1 MTISSLIKNTDCILG
16 MKNLEDNSIDLI
28 LTDPPYNLG
37 LFMNNRQTNS
47 KKMRENSFYAAGWD
61 DLTNENWLKHMDCFF
76 SEAQRVLKKGGAMLM
91 FMSILKV
98 ESLIKLSEKY
108 RFYYKTTGIWHKK
121 NPMPRNIN
129 LHFVNSNECWIYLI
143 NNKKTGVFNN
153 EKMELDFIETAIT
166 PKSEKKYG
174 THPTQKPI
182 ALLEHFIKLLS
193 NPNDLVLDPF
203 LGRGS
208 TAVACRRLNR
218 NFIGFDLNKDY
229 CELAI
234 KRVEND

>member
-1 MTISSLIKNTDCILG
+1 
-16 MKNLEDNSIDLI
+16 
-28 LTDPPYNLG
+28 
-37 LFMNNRQTNS
+37 
-47 KKMRENSFYAAGWD
+47 
-61 DLTNENWLKHMDCFF
+61 
-76 SEAQRVLKKGGAMLM
+76 
-91 FMSILKV
+91 
-98 ESLIKLSEKY
+98 
-108 RFYYKTTGIWHKK
+108 
-121 NPMPRNIN
+121 MPRNIN

-203 LGRGS
+203 LGSGS

>member
-37 LFMNNRQTNS
+37 LFMNNRQTNL

-108 RFYYKTTGIWHKK
+108 RFYK
-121 NPMPRNIN
+121 NSCTPICLLTLYIPHATMR
-129 LHFVNSNECWIYLI
+129 
-143 NNKKTGVFNN
+143 K
-153 EKMELDFIETAIT
+153 IT
-166 PKSEKKYG
+166 YDWVRC
-174 THPTQKPI
+174 
-182 ALLEHFIKLLS
+182 LL
-193 NPNDLVLDPF
+193 
-203 LGRGS
+203 
-208 TAVACRRLNR
+208 T
-218 NFIGFDLNKDY
+218 
-229 CELAI
+229 
-234 KRVEND
+234 

>member
-1 MTISSLIKNTDCILG
+1 MSVGFIL
-16 MKNLEDNSIDLI
+16 
-28 LTDPPYNLG
+28 
-37 LFMNNRQTNS
+37 
-47 KKMRENSFYAAGWD
+47 
-61 DLTNENWLKHMDCFF
+61 
-76 SEAQRVLKKGGAMLM
+76 
-91 FMSILKV
+91 
-98 ESLIKLSEKY
+98 
-108 RFYYKTTGIWHKK
+108 
-121 NPMPRNIN
+121 
-129 LHFVNSNECWIYLI
+129 
-143 NNKKTGVFNN
+143 
-153 EKMELDFIETAIT
+153 TAIT

-203 LGRGS
+203 LGSGS
-208 TAVACRRLNR
+208 TAVACKRLNR